1 MLKISMRAAR
11 VNANLT
17 RREAAEML
25 GITLDT
31 LRNYESGRTIPR
43 ADIMA
48 KMEEVYRFPAEYIKF
63 F

>member
-31 LRNYESGRTIPR
+31 LRNYESGKTIPR

-48 KMEEVYRFPAEYIKF
+48 KMEEVYHFPAEYIKF